1 MLWWHFSKSDISLR
15 KLLIKLGFDVKIRSI
30 QDKESLVKCVGWLIS
45 WLYPAVRVMMFILCP
60 SRFCLSNFHHFV
72 DVALK
77 SPVIIEQARHQ
88 SWIFDKNKSKSVQK
102 LSNSSQPWLGDLCK
116 QEKEQFSPPIVIS
129 KTKVNTGN
137 RVKTCEYWM
146 IKVF

>member
-1 MLWWHFSKSDISLR
+1 
-15 KLLIKLGFDVKIRSI
+15 
-30 QDKESLVKCVGWLIS
+30 
-45 WLYPAVRVMMFILCP
+45 MMFVLCP

-77 SPVIIEQARHQ
+77 SPVITEQARHQ

-102 LSNSSQPWLGDLCK
+102 LSNSSQPWLGDLYK

-137 RVKTCEYWM
+137 KVKTGEYWM
-146 IKVF
+146 TKVF